1 MRIGIIGA
9 GVSGLVASWLLH
21 EAHEVV
27 LFERN
32 DYLGG
37 HAHTLTVEHAGRSVA
52 VDTAFQH
59 FSHQLYPTF
68 VRLLELLGVRLRR
81 VPVSATFH
89 SKGTARVKGKARG
102 GSLLMPPPLTLHDL
116 RPTALATLL
125 QLRHAIGTAA
135 ELDTTDD
142 WSTTVGEF
150 VDGLRVTPSFK
161 SEFLYPFVTALLG
174 TSMPES
180 RRMSARA
187 ALRYPV
193 HHQPASPLRPFE
205 FLEVEGGV
213 ESYIRTLG
221 AQLGQ
226 AEVRLGARIES
237 VRREGVRYL
246 VQEGGSTHV
255 FDQLIVATPAR
266 DAATLLRGLPG
277 SETLQETLASIE
289 YIETRIAVHSD
300 PSWLPPQRSTWS
312 ACNMTY
318 DGQTC
323 EFSMWPGRHAGVDV
337 FKSWVTHQH
346 TTPQSL
352 HRLYRY
358 FHPLMTPD
366 YFRAQT
372 RLARHQGQAGLW
384 LAGSYTQ
391 DIDSHESGVRSAI
404 AVAEQLLPQSNF
416 FRLATPENTP
426 GHRAS

>member
-37 HAHTLTVEHAGRSVA
+37 HAHTLTVQHGGRSVV

-68 VRLLELLGVRLRR
+68 VRLLELLGVPLRR
-81 VPVSATFH
+81 FPVSATFY
-89 SKGTARVKGKARG
+89 SRGQARAKGEA
-102 GSLLMPPPLTLHDL
+102 LLMPPPLNLRDL
-116 RPTALATLL
+116 RPAAVATLL
-125 QLRHAIGTAA
+125 QLRHTLTVAA
-135 ELDTTDD
+135 ELDATDD

-150 VDGLRVTPSFK
+150 IDGLRLTANFK

-174 TSMPES
+174 TSMADS

-213 ESYIRTLG
+213 ASYVQVLA
-221 AQLGQ
+221 AQLHR

-237 VRREGVRYL
+237 VRREGNRYL
-246 VQEGGSTHV
+246 VQDSATTHV
-255 FDQLIVATPAR
+255 FDQLIIAAPAR
-266 DAATLLRGLPG
+266 DAAALLRGLPG
-277 SETLQETLASIE
+277 SERLQETLASIE
-289 YIETRIAVHSD
+289 YIETRIAIHSD
-300 PSWLPPQRSTWS
+300 PSLLPPQRSTWS

-323 EFSMWPGRHAGVDV
+323 EFSMWPGRNAGVDV
-337 FKSWVTHQH
+337 FKSWITHQR
-346 TTPQSL
+346 TTPRAL
-352 HRLYRY
+352 HQLYHY

-366 YFRAQT
+366 YFRAQA
-372 RLARHQGQAGLW
+372 RLARHQGEAGLW
-384 LAGSYTQ
+384 LAGSYTL

-416 FRLATPENTP
+416 LRLAVSENAP
-426 GHRAS
+426 ARWRRAS

>member
-37 HAHTLTVEHAGRSVA
+37 HAHTLTVQHEGCSVA

-68 VRLLELLGVRLRR
+68 VRLLELLGVPLRR
-81 VPVSATFH
+81 VPISATFY
-89 SKGTARVKGKARG
+89 ARG
-102 GSLLMPPPLTLHDL
+102 QAKAEGKSLLMPPPLNLRDL
-116 RPTALATLL
+116 RPAALATLL
-125 QLRHAIGTAA
+125 QLRHTLIMAS

-150 VDGLRVTPSFK
+150 IDGLRLTGSFK
-161 SEFLYPFVTALLG
+161 SEFLVPFVTALLG
-174 TSMPES
+174 TSMADS

-213 ESYIRTLG
+213 TSYVQVLA
-221 AQLGQ
+221 AQLTR

-237 VRREGVRYL
+237 VRREGGRYL
-246 VQEGGSTHV
+246 VQDGASTHV
-255 FDQLIVATPAR
+255 FDQLIIAAPAR
-266 DAATLLRGLPG
+266 DAAVLLRGLAG
-277 SETLQETLASIE
+277 SERLQETLGSIE
-289 YIETRIAVHSD
+289 YIETRIAIHSD
-300 PSWLPPQRSTWS
+300 PSLLPPQRSTWS

-318 DGQTC
+318 DGQAC
-323 EFSMWPGRHAGVDV
+323 EFSMWPGRHAGVNV
-337 FKSWVTHQH
+337 FKSWITHRS
-346 TTPQSL
+346 TTPRAL

-372 RLARHQGQAGLW
+372 RLARHQGEAGLW
-384 LAGSYTQ
+384 LAGSYSQ

-404 AVAEQLLPQSNF
+404 AVAERLLPQSNF
-416 FRLATPENTP
+416 LRLAAPESAP
-426 GHRAS
+426 ARWRRAS

>member
-37 HAHTLTVEHAGRSVA
+37 HAHTITVQHNGRTVA

-68 VRLLELLGVRLRR
+68 VRLLELLGVPLRR
-81 VPVSATFH
+81 FPVSATFY
-89 SKGTARVKGKARG
+89 SRGQAKANAEGKL
-102 GSLLMPPPLTLHDL
+102 LLMPPPLNFRDL
-116 RPTALATLL
+116 RPAALATLL
-125 QLRHAIGTAA
+125 QLRHTLGLAA
-135 ELDTTDD
+135 ELDTADD

-150 VDGLRVTPSFK
+150 IDGLRLTPSFK

-174 TSMPES
+174 TSLADS

-205 FLEVEGGV
+205 FLEVEAGV
-213 ESYIRTLG
+213 ASYVQALA
-221 AQLGQ
+221 AQLHR

-237 VRREGVRYL
+237 VRREGSRYL
-246 VQEGGSTHV
+246 VQDGAGTHV
-255 FDQLIVATPAR
+255 FDQLIIAAPAR
-266 DAATLLRGLPG
+266 DAALLLRGLPG
-277 SETLQETLASIE
+277 SEKVQEALASIE

-300 PSWLPPQRSTWS
+300 PSLLPPLRSTWS
-312 ACNMTY
+312 ACNMVY

-323 EFSMWPGRHAGVDV
+323 EFSMWPGRRAGVDV
-337 FKSWVTHQH
+337 FKSWITHQGR
-346 TTPQSL
+346 TPQAL
-352 HRLYRY
+352 HRLCRY

-366 YFRAQT
+366 YFRAQA
-372 RLARHQGQAGLW
+372 RLARHQGEAGLW

-416 FRLATPENTP
+416 LRLAAPESAP
-426 GHRAS
+426 ARWRRAS